1 MKKITGI
8 SQHSKKK
15 NNAVIPT
22 IRAYQKL
29 LKKLTLCW
37 KALSASFSLY
47 QQNNQPKI
55 TTKSQTR
62 NILIMLLQRS
72 TNKKVMTREENLYGV
87 IAFSYILVKKLF
99 Y

>member
-47 QQNNQPKI
+47 QQNNQPK
-55 TTKSQTR
+55 
-62 NILIMLLQRS
+62 
-72 TNKKVMTREENLYGV
+72 
-87 IAFSYILVKKLF
+87 
-99 Y
+99 

>member
-47 QQNNQPKI
+47 QQIINQNNNGKP
-55 TTKSQTR
+55 
-62 NILIMLLQRS
+62 
-72 TNKKVMTREENLYGV
+72 NKKHPDH
-87 IAFSYILVKKLF
+87 ASSKKAQIKKR
-99 Y
+99 